1 METAEIIAFSAGLVG
16 VLVGVSLA
24 TIAIIWQIR
33 SQSSRVDSL
42 SGRVDALS
50 GRFDG
55 LSVRID
61 GLNDKIDAMGERL
74 SAEIRAQGAELTETR
89 LEQARLEGANR
100 MQSDRTDRVE
110 ALSEELRYRME
121 NVESNQARFEGVNES
136 LARILER
143 QSHTHPPHNPPIDQE
158 AAAD

>member
-1 METAEIIAFSAGLVG
+1 MEDSNMIIGLSG
-16 VLVGVSLA
+16 VLVGVFLA

-33 SQSSRVDSL
+33 SQSSRVD
-42 SGRVDALS
+42 
-50 GRFDG
+50 
-55 LSVRID
+55 
-61 GLNDKIDAMGERL
+61 AMGDRL

-100 MQSDRTDRVE
+100 MQSDRTDRIE
-110 ALSEELRYRME
+110 GLSEELRYRME

>member
-33 SQSSRVDSL
+33 SQSDRVDAMGNRVDAMGDRVDGV
-42 SGRVDALS
+42 SGRVDGMS
-50 GRFDG
+50 GRIDG
-55 LSVRID
+55 LSSRID

-74 SAEIRAQGAELTETR
+74 SAEIRDMRAEIRAQGGEITEAR
-89 LEQARLEGANR
+89 LEQARIEGAN
-100 MQSDRTDRVE
+100 QI
-110 ALSEELRYRME
+110 LR
-121 NVESNQARFEGVNES
+121 
-136 LARILER
+136 R